1 MSVKPLDLQ
10 VNINSLQVTS
20 QQEGA
25 RVASSGFA
33 QRLMDEKA
41 MDDAKK
47 NLEQVTQS
55 PEATESE
62 YLKEEGQLIKDQEK
76 KQTSQ
81 EKKDK
86 KKNKKENSWSD
97 EESTSKKSEHIID
110 TMA

>member
-20 QQEGA
+20 QKEGA

-47 NLEQVTQS
+47 NLEQVNKS

-62 YLKEEGQLIKDQEK
+62 YLKEEGQLIKEEERK
-76 KQTSQ
+76 KSS
-81 EKKDK
+81 KKEQNKKRK
-86 KKNKKENSWSD
+86 KKKSWSD
-97 EESTSKKSEHIID
+97 EESSSPDDEYYID